1 MYVQVYKPISYVS
14 LARWN
19 EYKCF
24 IFHVTAL
31 YITYSGIRKMFVK
44 YTLIQFRF
52 RMAKL
57 YLCHFSTL
65 INEEILRNIDQ
76 SIPAQQQL
84 VGRYFYYHA

>member
-1 MYVQVYKPISYVS
+1 MYVQKYKPISYVS

-65 INEEILRNIDQ
+65 INKEILRNIDQ
-76 SIPAQQQL
+76 SIPATQQFL
-84 VGRYFYYHA
+84 GRYFNYPA